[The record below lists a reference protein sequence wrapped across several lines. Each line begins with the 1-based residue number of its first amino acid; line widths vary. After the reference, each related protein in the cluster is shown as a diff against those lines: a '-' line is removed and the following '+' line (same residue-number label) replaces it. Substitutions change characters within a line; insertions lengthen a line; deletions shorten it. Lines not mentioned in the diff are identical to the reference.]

1 MSWYEATLGHSGS
14 PSTRENNPWPKPLN
28 PEVEP
33 SCFAKCNA
41 REHTMQQW
49 PRLKTNPRDR
59 KSERQEREEKAKQLP
74 GGLCVFCLRTP
85 LSLCT
90 PKLNLYGQVI
100 TWACMFV
107 RGFSPV
113 CPVRTRGRQD
123 ITRSRQSRQ
132 EPTGIE
138 GLLGYQPTR
147 MQTLT
152 GCLFRKLV
160 RKLLPTPTSTSS
172 AAGLVVVAAAI
183 FSLLS
188 GPSSQ
193 AIARFLTSQ
202 LACGF
207 ML

>member
-1 MSWYEATLGHSGS
+1 MTETQNKPQGQEVRT
-14 PSTRENNPWPKPLN
+14 TRGR
-28 PEVEP
+28 
-33 SCFAKCNA
+33 
-41 REHTMQQW
+41 RE
-49 PRLKTNPRDR
+49 D
-59 KSERQEREEKAKQLP
+59 KALP

-85 LSLCT
+85 LFLCT

-160 RKLLPTPTSTSS
+160 RKLLPTPASTSS
-172 AAGLVVVAAAI
+172 AAGVVVVVAAAI

-193 AIARFLTSQ
+193 AIARILTSQ
-202 LACGF
+202 LALWLDVVIGH
-207 ML
+207 